1 MITLQDIIGKTI
13 VGYRYGIAPE
23 SGYSYNTREN
33 ERECGVSMAQ
43 VGFCKEVQSF
53 AVSAQVN
60 EKYYYIGEIA
70 GIGGDD
76 EICLVNVRQIS
87 EAEYLAI
94 REDTKEASNSVVD
107 YYADRKLRLL
117 YKGFSIGM
125 SEEEIEVFRNQYKK

>member
-1 MITLQDIIGKTI
+1 MTTLQDIIGKTI

-33 ERECGVSMAQ
+33 DRECGVSMAQ

-53 AVSAQVN
+53 AVSAQVDV
-60 EKYYYIGEIA
+60 KYYYIGEIA
-70 GIGGDD
+70 GTGGDD

-87 EAEYLAI
+87 EDEYINL
-94 REDTKEASNSVVD
+94 REETKDASNAIVD

-117 YKGFSIGM
+117 YNGFCIGM
-125 SEEEIEVFRNQYKK
+125 TEEEIEEFRNQYKK